1 MWHFNENARYVRLPK
16 MLVWGAAEMALRLR
30 AVAALLEDP
39 RAQWQ
44 LPNYPYFQ
52 FLKNP
57 IIFLPFM
64 GFRLIHIVQRCV
76 CRQNNHEVFIMK
88 IKEVKPQQAVAPRI
102 QVPYCFSSSSHK
114 DLWQTHLSN
123 IFFFIKIPN
132 LFGLEQRISTCL
144 FRPLWSGVEWPFHRG
159 HPRPL
164 KIDIYVTIHNSR
176 KLVMK

>member
-1 MWHFNENARYVRLPK
+1 MWHFNENARYMRLPK
-16 MLVWGAAEMALRLR
+16 MFVWGAAEMALWLR

-123 IFFFIKIPN
+123 IFYKNTKLIWSRTADLN
-132 LFGLEQRISTCL
+132 LSVSTPLEWCRMTLSQRAPKTTQNKYLRYYS
-144 FRPLWSGVEWPFHRG
+144 
-159 HPRPL
+159 
-164 KIDIYVTIHNSR
+164 
-176 KLVMK
+176 